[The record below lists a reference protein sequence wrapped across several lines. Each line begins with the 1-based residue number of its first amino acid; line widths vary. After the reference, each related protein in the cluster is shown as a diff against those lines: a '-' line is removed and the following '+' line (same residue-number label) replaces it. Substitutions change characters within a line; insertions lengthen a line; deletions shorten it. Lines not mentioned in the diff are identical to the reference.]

1 MSQSAISRAKV
12 DRPTPTPTPAPT
24 PAPATAQ
31 APAQPPAPQG
41 TAPAEAPGTPF
52 GEQIMEWI
60 RTEGAWWASSFVF
73 HMLLMCVLML
83 ISTRTGSE
91 YQGEPPSFDEA
102 DQEALIPEQ
111 KLERFEVGDTPLEPT
126 ELTTDTLTLNQAP
139 GGGPAQEEIYYDD
152 NPVFIEAGG
161 GMASASSGPSLGG
174 LGGFTVVGTGPGIAV
189 RGGGGVGV
197 GIGTGT
203 NPGMGGGGSG
213 FGGRGQG
220 HRKAMVGGFGG
231 TRQSERAV
239 AAALNWLARH
249 QSPNGS
255 WSIQE
260 YNRQCSDPTCTGPGT
275 AKADAGATALGLL
288 PFLAAGQTHRN
299 KGPYQQTI
307 HRGLY
312 WLMQNQKPDG
322 NLAAGAASPMYSHGL
337 ATITLCEAY
346 GLSKDDMIR
355 RAASGAVRFIENAQ
369 HPRTGGWRYNPGDE
383 GDTSVVGWQ
392 VMALKSAQMAGLS
405 VSPRAFEGAKTWLK
419 SCSKGNYGGNFSYQ
433 PDSPATPT
441 MTSVG
446 LLCWQYMG
454 ANRDEPLMQE
464 GLATLLR
471 NMPNNKA
478 RDMYYWYYAT
488 QVLHNVPGPDW
499 DKWNRQMR
507 RVLIETQCREG
518 CAAGSWDPDKPT
530 RDRWGDAGGRLYVTS
545 LAALTLEVY
554 YRYLPLY
561 KLGGNPAQVGGIQVG
576 SKEAAKEGRQ
586 EPAKTGAKDEEKPA
600 GKPASAKPSPKAK

>member
-12 DRPTPTPTPAPT
+12 DRPTPTPASAPG
-24 PAPATAQ
+24 PGAAAAQ
-31 APAQPPAPQG
+31 APAQPVAPQEA
-41 TAPAEAPGTPF
+41 APPEAAGLPF
-52 GEQIMEWI
+52 SEQVLEWI
-60 RTEGAWWASSFVF
+60 RSEGAWWASSFVF

-83 ISTRTGSE
+83 VSTRAGSE
-91 YQGEPPSFDEA
+91 YQGEPPSFEEA
-102 DQEALIPEQ
+102 EQEPLVPEQ
-111 KLERFEVGDTPLEPT
+111 KLDRFEVGETPLEPT
-126 ELTTDTLTLNQAP
+126 ELTTDTLTLMNFAP

-161 GMASASSGPSLGG
+161 GMAAPGAASGPSLGG

-203 NPGMGGGGSG
+203 NPGVGGGGSG

-255 WSIQE
+255 WSLKD
-260 YNRQCSDPTCTGPGT
+260 YNRQCTDPTCTGPGT

-288 PFLAAGQTHRN
+288 PFLAAGQTHRT

-307 HRGLY
+307 YRGLY
-312 WLMQNQKPDG
+312 WLMQNQKADG
-322 NLAAGAASPMYSHGL
+322 NLAAGAGSPMYSHGL

-346 GLSKDDMIR
+346 GLSKDDVIR
-355 RAASGAVRFIENAQ
+355 RAATAAIRFIENAQ
-369 HPRTGGWRYNPGDE
+369 HPRTGGWRYNPGEE

-419 SCSKGNYGGNFSYQ
+419 SCSKGNYGGNFCYQ
-433 PDSPATPT
+433 PESPATPT

-454 ANRDEPLMQE
+454 AKPDEPMMQE

-471 NMPNNKA
+471 HMPDNKA

-507 RVLIETQCREG
+507 RVLIETQCKDG

-561 KLGGNPAQVGGIQVG
+561 KLGGNPAQVGGLLVG
-576 SKEAAKEGRQ
+576 SKEPAK
-586 EPAKTGAKDEEKPA
+586 EPAKAPTKEKDKESSKAAPPAKK
-600 GKPASAKPSPKAK
+600 K

>member
-12 DRPTPTPTPAPT
+12 DRPAPQPAAATQPGPAP
-24 PAPATAQ
+24 PA
-31 APAQPPAPQG
+31 APEAAP
-41 TAPAEAPGTPF
+41 PAEAPRRPL

-60 RTEGAWWASSFVF
+60 RSEGAWWASSFVF

-83 ISTRTGSE
+83 VSTRTGSE
-91 YQGEPPSFDEA
+91 YQGEPPSFEEA
-102 DQEALIPEQ
+102 EQEPLIPEQ
-111 KLERFEVGDTPLEPT
+111 KLERFQVGDTPLEPT
-126 ELTTDTLTLNQAP
+126 ELTTDTLTLFQAP

-161 GMASASSGPSLGG
+161 GMAASSVSSGPSLGG
-174 LGGFTVVGTGPGIAV
+174 VGGFTVVGTGPGIAM

-203 NPGMGGGGSG
+203 NPGVGGGGSG

-220 HRKAMVGGFGG
+220 YRKAMVGGFGG

-239 AAALNWLARH
+239 AAALNWIARH

-255 WSIQE
+255 WSLQE
-260 YNRQCSDPTCTGPGT
+260 YNRQCTDPTCTGPGT

-288 PFLAAGQTHRN
+288 PFLAAGQTHRT

-307 HRGLY
+307 YRGLY

-346 GLSKDDMIR
+346 GLSKDDVIR
-355 RAASGAVRFIENAQ
+355 RAASAAVRFIENAQ
-369 HPRTGGWRYNPGDE
+369 HPRTGGWRYNPGEE

-433 PDSPATPT
+433 PENPATPT

-454 ANRDEPLMQE
+454 AKPDEPMMQE

-471 NMPNNKA
+471 HLPNNNA

-507 RVLIETQCREG
+507 RVLIETQCKDG

-561 KLGGNPAQVGGIQVG
+561 KLGGNPAQVGGLLVG
-576 SKEAAKEGRQ
+576 AKQPAQ
-586 EPAKTGAKDEEKPA
+586 EPAKEKES
-600 GKPASAKPSPKAK
+600 GKESAKPATKEPAKSPTDKPSQKK